1 MTNPDRLPYVEAE
14 LNYLAPPAERPRYYA
29 YEPGPSDPP
38 PNMVHEPHLLPIHD
52 MRPISHEIG
61 LDSCGFALVEQRSAV
76 RDFWDDDE
84 VRAVYYPEAAE
95 FIKQALGASRVFIF
109 DHVQRRRVDGV
120 DRRQAGMPR
129 QPATR
134 VHVDHTAKSGP
145 QRVRD
150 LLGGDA
156 EELLRGRVQVINTWR
171 RSAAR
176 CAMHRS
182 RYVMR
187 LALIPA
193 TSCPLTWSIAT
204 ASARPTWSPTT
215 RRIAGSMCRRCGPTR
230 RCC

>member
-1 MTNPDRLPYVEAE
+1 
-14 LNYLAPPAERPRYYA
+14 
-29 YEPGPSDPP
+29 
-38 PNMVHEPHLLPIHD
+38 MVHEPRLMKIHD

-61 LDSCGFALVEQRSAV
+61 LDTYGFGLVEQRSAV

-134 VHVDHTAKSGP
+134 VHVDHTARSGP

-150 LLGGDA
+150 LLGDDS
-156 EELLRGRVQVINTWR
+156 EELRRRDLLGEVQPGASMVLRARD
-171 RSAAR
+171 AAR
-176 CAMHRS
+176 RGVAAEMLRQQKRWARAVHAAYRLHRPDDPARRGAARKHRAALAGVPRELSGS
-182 RYVMR
+182 RKA
-187 LALIPA
+187 ALLPVEQGR
-193 TSCPLTWSIAT
+193 SSLGG
-204 ASARPTWSPTT
+204 RQ
-215 RRIAGSMCRRCGPTR
+215 
-230 RCC
+230 